1 MTVNITLNGEPRD
14 VASGTTVAQL
24 IEQLGMQSKFVA
36 VERNLELVPRATHA
50 DCVLAESDRLEIV
63 TLVGGG

>member
-1 MTVNITLNGEPRD
+1 MKITLNGEPRD
-14 VASGTTVAQL
+14 VESGMTVAQL
-24 IEQLGMQSKFVA
+24 IEQLGMQPKFVA
-36 VERNLELVPRATHA
+36 VERNLELVPRATHT